1 MPTCLNCGNERAE
14 NFCPQCGQRAGNRL
28 AISAFVRDVVDD
40 QLSVD
45 AKIPRTL
52 GPLFLKPGFLTAEFI
67 EGRGARYIPPFR
79 LYLLTSLLFFLLL
92 SFLSG
97 RSDWAERA
105 EKEIKEQSD
114 SVAAHT
120 GAADTVTRAPDAVTG
135 VRIGVSRNGESWL
148 EKTEVNVPWK
158 WLDQKIEANLAALGK
173 LPPAVAMR
181 RVTDA
186 TIEELPKVMFIMLP
200 VYALLLKLLYARRK
214 RYYIE
219 HFIFALHVHAFTFLL
234 FTIALVTGFDWAILI
249 LSIILPVY
257 TFAAMKRVYQQGYFK
272 TFLKWGTLGF
282 VYSTL
287 LLFGLMFAFIWA
299 LAGAPSSA

>member
-1 MPTCLNCGNERAE
+1 MPTCLNCGNDRAE

-28 AISAFVRDVVDD
+28 AIGTFVRDVVDD

-67 EGRGARYIPPFR
+67 NGRAARYIPPFR

-105 EKEIKEQSD
+105 EKEFAEQSD
-114 SVAAHT
+114 SVAANT
-120 GAADTVTRAPDAVTG
+120 GTADTTAG
-135 VRIGVSRNGESWL
+135 LRIGMSRNGESWI

-158 WLDQKIEANLAALGK
+158 WLDEKIEANLQGLGK

-186 TIEELPKVMFIMLP
+186 TIEELPKVMFVLLP
-200 VYALLLKLLYARRK
+200 VYALLLKLLYARRR

-219 HFIFALHVHAFTFLL
+219 HFVFALHVHSFTFLL
-234 FTIALVTGFDWAILI
+234 FAIALVSGLDWASIV
-249 LSIILPVY
+249 LSIVLPIY
-257 TFAAMKRVYQQGYFK
+257 TYAALKRVYQQGHFK

-282 VYSTL
+282 VYSML
-287 LLFGLMFAFIWA
+287 LMFGLVFAFIWA
-299 LAGAPSSA
+299 LAATPSST